1 MKDAKAAKAAKAGNK
16 GNKAAYR
23 LQAAQKAGL
32 KRLVYALTALL
43 LLVLAAIV
51 WVYFGLDEPAT
62 TGTDSQTESRRLY
75 IGDMITL
82 EITAQSLTEAEIREH
97 FSDFEIVDLQ
107 WDRGRFLV
115 TLRTFEPGE
124 YSVLIGSK
132 EVLIQVGSTLEDI
145 DRDDVFEGSRDVIAP
160 PALIPW
166 RLVFYAA
173 AGIFVLSGG
182 VLLVK
187 ALIRRREKKLSPYQ
201 LFCKKAGAL
210 ALDSASYF
218 VDLTLLFK
226 RYLEGLY
233 QFRIIGKTSTE
244 IMDELQK
251 LPALAGLLPEID
263 TWLTECDRFKFSGVT
278 LSRDEK
284 AAHYRK
290 LVSIAE
296 RINQL
301 HQQLEGQQL
310 QKLTSQKEGAV

>member
-173 AGIFVLSGG
+173 LAVFALSGG
-182 VLLVK
+182 TLLVK
-187 ALIRRREKKLSPYQ
+187 PLIRRREERLSPYQ
-201 LFCKKAGAL
+201 LFRKKAFSL
-210 ALDSASYF
+210 NLDSDSYF

-226 RYLEGLY
+226 RYLESLY

-244 IMDELQK
+244 IAAELRQ
-251 LPALAGLLPEID
+251 LQMLDDILPEIEA
-263 TWLTECDRFKFSGVT
+263 WLGVCDRFKFSGVEIT
-278 LSRDEK
+278 RPQKE
-284 AAHYRK
+284 AHFRK
-290 LVSIAE
+290 LMAITE
-296 RINQL
+296 RIDKQR
-301 HQQLEGQQL
+301 QQLEKQH
-310 QKLTSQKEGAV
+310 TDSQKEGVR